1 VRPPLERV
9 PHIDPPGN
17 VTRRECESVEIDGPI
32 LSATG
37 FRHDVQ
43 EMVRSPTLRQL
54 ADKHGISRSTI
65 FKRAAREHWKQN
77 AALVEATRKQIVEK
91 LEAKMETATTEVAQL
106 VATQVIAEL
115 QPWIEREKAEHIK
128 RIVAIA
134 KRGFRRIE
142 KLWDETEVADSK
154 AESLA
159 AATLDK
165 HDAIIR
171 RNLGM
176 NEASAGSCSLN
187 LHVLTGARTI
197 IEAQQ
202 TIDSTGA
209 VTLEKTISQDQ
220 AH

>member
-1 VRPPLERV
+1 M
-9 PHIDPPGN
+9 
-17 VTRRECESVEIDGPI
+17 EI
-32 LSATG
+32 
-37 FRHDVQ
+37 
-43 EMVRSPTLRQL
+43 
-54 ADKHGISRSTI
+54 
-65 FKRAAREHWKQN
+65 
-77 AALVEATRKQIVEK
+77 
-91 LEAKMETATTEVAQL
+91 ATTEAAQL
-106 VATQVIAEL
+106 AAKQFMAEL

-142 KLWDETEVADSK
+142 KLWDENAVREAR

-176 NEASAGSCSLN
+176 NETSAGSCSLN
-187 LHVLTGARTI
+187 LHVLTGGRTI
-197 IEAQQ
+197 ISPQQ
-202 TIDSTGA
+202 SIDQSGGVA
-209 VTLEKTISQDQ
+209 PEKTISQDP

>member
-1 VRPPLERV
+1 V
-9 PHIDPPGN
+9 
-17 VTRRECESVEIDGPI
+17 
-32 LSATG
+32 A
-37 FRHDVQ
+37 
-43 EMVRSPTLRQL
+43 
-54 ADKHGISRSTI
+54 
-65 FKRAAREHWKQN
+65 
-77 AALVEATRKQIVEK
+77 RKQIVEK
-91 LEAKMETATTEVAQL
+91 MEARMEMATTEAADLAAKQFM
-106 VATQVIAEL
+106 AEL

-176 NEASAGSCSLN
+176 NETSAGSCSLN
-187 LHVLTGARTI
+187 LHVLTGGRTI
-197 IEAQQ
+197 ISAQQ
-202 TIDSTGA
+202 STDQSGGVA
-209 VTLEKTISQDQ
+209 AEKTISQDVQ
-220 AH
+220 LAEAH